1 MTDLLRPVTKMKCSM
16 PAWRASSTTCWISGL
31 STTGSISLGIALV
44 AGRKRVPRPATGST
58 ALRTRFRSELIVLL
72 VDCGRSPQQ
81 ARRASS
87 NLFYL
92 WSRPG
97 QGRAIAGVRKRYVF
111 ASGKPS
117 SRARQ
122 MLSRNAPRTERPLAR
137 LCYHIHYELQ
147 RNEIRGIFV
156 TAQRKIIL
164 GIESSCDETAAAV
177 VSGGDTIL
185 SSIVASQI
193 AIHRKYGGVV
203 PELASREHLRQI
215 VPVVREALEQAGVT
229 LQDLDA
235 VAVTRGPG
243 LVGALLV
250 GITYGKVLAQA
261 LGKPLIGVNHLEGH
275 VHAVFLEAHAA
286 KLPPPELPAA
296 CLIVSGGHTVI
307 YSVKSETHNRA
318 ADSNGLARAESLG
331 GRSFSSDI
339 KPASSSGVLTPEARN
354 GAAHFSYERLGGT
367 RDDAAGEAYKVAR
380 LLALGY
386 PGGPVLDQLAQH
398 GDPRAIRFGE
408 PKMKGNAYD
417 FSFSGIKTA
426 VLYHLKRHPE
436 LQPEIDARKEALAR
450 GERSAEALRKLASAA
465 TLDLI
470 ASFQRAVVDD
480 LVTRT
485 VAAAQQN
492 NVRSILVSGGVAANR
507 ELRTSFEAE
516 AKRHNLAVFFPSR
529 AL

>member
-1 MTDLLRPVTKMKCSM
+1 MICLR
-16 PAWRASSTTCWISGL
+16 R
-31 STTGSISLGIALV
+31 
-44 AGRKRVPRPATGST
+44 
-58 ALRTRFRSELIVLL
+58 
-72 VDCGRSPQQ
+72 
-81 ARRASS
+81 
-87 NLFYL
+87 
-92 WSRPG
+92 
-97 QGRAIAGVRKRYVF
+97 
-111 ASGKPS
+111 
-117 SRARQ
+117 
-122 MLSRNAPRTERPLAR
+122 
-137 LCYHIHYELQ
+137 
-147 RNEIRGIFV
+147 
-156 TAQRKIIL
+156 IIL

-177 VSGGDTIL
+177 VADGNTIL
-185 SSIVASQI
+185 SSVVASQI

-215 VPVVREALEQAGVT
+215 VPVVREALEQAGIT
-229 LQDLDA
+229 LQALQA

-261 LGKPLIGVNHLEGH
+261 LGVPLIGVNHLEGH
-275 VHAVFLEAHAA
+275 VHAVFLEAHATA
-286 KLPPPELPAA
+286 QHPPELPAA

-307 YSVKSETHNRA
+307 YSVKSESQ
-318 ADSNGLARAESLG
+318 D
-331 GRSFSSDI
+331 
-339 KPASSSGVLTPEARN
+339 GV
-354 GAAHFSYERLGGT
+354 AHFSYQRLGGT
-367 RDDAAGEAYKVAR
+367 RDDAAGEAYDKVAR

-386 PGGPVLDQLAQH
+386 PGGPVMDQLAQH
-398 GDPRAIRFGE
+398 GDPRAIHFGE
-408 PKMKGNAYD
+408 PRMKGNVYD

-450 GERSAEALRKLASAA
+450 GERGADALRKLSSGA

-485 VAAAQQN
+485 IAAAQQN

-507 ELRTSFEAE
+507 ELRATFETE

-529 AL
+529 ALSTDNAAMIAAAGYPRFVAGQHEDSTLNAEPNLPLA